1 MSEEIETNLEAT
13 TDSAAEAAPQSKKP
27 SPIGRVLFLILT
39 ALCFAYLYYRLNGAA
54 GREGLS
60 LVEYMTQ
67 VFATVDWIPWLA
79 LMVCYSLFYFAI
91 DTLVV
96 TKALN
101 WFVADIDTK
110 EIIVKQDTSS
120 QFSIFD

>member
-27 SPIGRVLFLILT
+27 SPIGRVLFLIIT

-54 GREGLS
+54 AREGLS

-67 VFATVDWIPWLA
+67 VFA
-79 LMVCYSLFYFAI
+79 
-91 DTLVV
+91 
-96 TKALN
+96 
-101 WFVADIDTK
+101 
-110 EIIVKQDTSS
+110 Q
-120 QFSIFD
+120 